1 MFKTIY
7 LICIVISLP
16 IFSQNLNYIKTCIKD
31 HCFDARIADN
41 PVRRTKGLMGEM
53 RLPEKEGMLFIFP
66 EEQGLGFWMKDTMI
80 PLSIAFISKSG
91 QILNI
96 EEMYP
101 YDLTTVRSQGDAL
114 CALEVPSGWFK
125 RNGIHPG
132 DIVNGIDDKTLVTE
146 SRIREIIR
154 EFLK

>member
-1 MFKTIY
+1 MNQKVLSING
-7 LICIVISLP
+7 V
-16 IFSQNLNYIKTCIKD
+16 
-31 HCFDARIADN
+31 
-41 PVRRTKGLMGEM
+41 PVRVEISDTESKRQQGLMG
-53 RLPEKEGMLFIFP
+53 RRYLTQGSGMLFIFP
-66 EEQGLGFWMKDTMI
+66 EEQGLGFWMKNTMI

-101 YDLTTVRSQGDAL
+101 YDLTTVKSRGDAL

-125 RNGIHPG
+125 RNGIQPG
-132 DIVNGIDDKTLVTE
+132 DIVNGIEDKTLVTE
-146 SRIREIIR
+146 SRVREIIR

>member
-1 MFKTIY
+1 MNQKVLSINGVSVF
-7 LICIVISLP
+7 VEISDTE
-16 IFSQNLNYIKTCIKD
+16 SKRQQ
-31 HCFDARIADN
+31 
-41 PVRRTKGLMGEM
+41 GLMG
-53 RLPEKEGMLFIFP
+53 RRYLSQGTGMLFIFP

-101 YDLTTVRSQGDAL
+101 YDLNTVKSQGDAL

-125 RNGIHPG
+125 RNGIHSG
-132 DIVNGIDDKTLVTE
+132 DIVSGFEDMNLVTE
-146 SRIREIIR
+146 SRIREIIK

>member
-1 MFKTIY
+1 MNQKVLSING
-7 LICIVISLP
+7 V
-16 IFSQNLNYIKTCIKD
+16 
-31 HCFDARIADN
+31 
-41 PVRRTKGLMGEM
+41 PVRVEISDTESKRQQGLMG
-53 RLPEKEGMLFIFP
+53 RRYLTQGSGMLFIFP
-66 EEQGLGFWMKDTMI
+66 EEQGLGFWMKNTMI

-101 YDLTTVRSQGDAL
+101 YDLTTVKSQGDAL

-125 RNGIHPG
+125 RNGIQPG
-132 DIVNGIDDKTLVTE
+132 DIVNGIEDKTLVTE
-146 SRIREIIR
+146 SRVREIIR

>member
-1 MFKTIY
+1 MNQKVLSINGVP
-7 LICIVISLP
+7 IHVEISDTE
-16 IFSQNLNYIKTCIKD
+16 SKRQQ
-31 HCFDARIADN
+31 
-41 PVRRTKGLMGEM
+41 GLMG
-53 RLPEKEGMLFIFP
+53 RRHLSQGAGMLFIFP
-66 EEQGLGFWMKDTMI
+66 EEQGLGFWMKNTMI

-101 YDLTTVRSQGDAL
+101 YDLSTVKSQGNAL

-132 DIVNGIDDKTLVTE
+132 DIVNGIEDNTLVTE

>member
-1 MFKTIY
+1 M
-7 LICIVISLP
+7 
-16 IFSQNLNYIKTCIKD
+16 SQKVLSINGV
-31 HCFDARIADN
+31 
-41 PVRRTKGLMGEM
+41 PVQVEVSDTERKRQQGLMG
-53 RLPEKEGMLFIFP
+53 RRHLSPGTGMLFVFP
-66 EEQGLGFWMKDTMI
+66 KEQGLGFWMKNTMV

-132 DIVNGIDDKTLVTE
+132 DIVNGIEDKALVTE